1 MGFLEWQIKGRWQQ
15 LRRRRILLCPG
26 LKTTF
31 CPQMAAQYIYPLCC
45 HSFPR
50 LFGWKLDKLAKEREK
65 HEKTVIIKNLFD
77 AGDFEVS
84 LDLL

>member
-1 MGFLEWQIKGRWQQ
+1 
-15 LRRRRILLCPG
+15 
-26 LKTTF
+26 
-31 CPQMAAQYIYPLCC
+31 MAAVVKETCFSSVPVSKLLFVHRWLHNIFYPLCC